1 MIFKSTKDV
10 VQVNDVFLLKIIGG
24 SGLRDCQLHF
34 TSPTSSVKANE
45 TAVFHFVQNVFPK
58 ASGLSVHFIRRLP
71 QLNQTGLSAH
81 FIRRLPRLKQTGLP
95 MLRIVF
101 LGGTLPKAFQT
112 NTSCSF
118 GFFNAHPLNQASL
131 FRVFALKK
139 PITL

>member
-58 ASGLSVHFIRRLP
+58 ASGLS
-71 QLNQTGLSAH
+71 AH
-81 FIRRLPRLKQTGLP
+81 FIRRLPRLRQTGLP

-101 LGGTLPKAFQT
+101 LGGHLTQSLSNKRD
-112 NTSCSF
+112 CRLISF
-118 GFFNAHPLNQASL
+118 ADFLGGHLTQSL
-131 FRVFALKK
+131 SNKHYVFVWLF
-139 PITL
+139 